1 MKGTSDEFEVIHIHG
16 MGLVGKDAKAIP
28 GLMHYPFDED
38 SYERKFVDLV
48 FCGSYHGIVAFD
60 RDGLEVT
67 RTQIPT
73 VGDNTVFSFYPSG
86 DTGDMKNEV
95 LLDLECISEYKMKRL
110 NGG

>member
-16 MGLVGKDAKAIP
+16 MGLVDKDAKAIP

-67 RTQIPT
+67 SRGHRSLRLETTWYFPFIL
-73 VGDNTVFSFYPSG
+73 VGTLG
-86 DTGDMKNEV
+86 
-95 LLDLECISEYKMKRL
+95 I
-110 NGG
+110 